1 MLLICNF
8 LQMQF
13 IQIQIYINPGR
24 RLSVHKVQ
32 SQVFVP
38 AFVTARLFCL
48 SQQTFPVSQAHLMH
62 IQELPDTLHMH
73 TLMLHI
79 SSYQITYLAA
89 CNTVYF
95 PVFNASSSYKFSR
108 FFSNT
113 SHRPY
118 SKNPYIFLCNFCK
131 FKFFIIIVK
140 LFNVPAVFK
149 CAVYS
154 IQFWQIFCRHLP
166 Y

>member
-1 MLLICNF
+1 MLLICNL

-73 TLMLHI
+73 TL
-79 SSYQITYLAA
+79 YAAYLFLSD
-89 CNTVYF
+89 NL
-95 PVFNASSSYKFSR
+95 SR
-108 FFSNT
+108 SM
-113 SHRPY
+113 
-118 SKNPYIFLCNFCK
+118 
-131 FKFFIIIVK
+131 
-140 LFNVPAVFK
+140 
-149 CAVYS
+149 
-154 IQFWQIFCRHLP
+154 
-166 Y
+166 